1 MATSSFDKKVIIKD
15 KKAAKSI
22 CKSLS
27 SKPLHTKPKHDM
39 QKELSEGAK
48 VLTKYLSH

>member
-22 CKSLS
+22 CKSLA
-27 SKPLHTKPKHDM
+27 SKPLHTKPKHNM
-39 QKELSEGAK
+39 QKELMEGTRTLA
-48 VLTKYLSH
+48 KYLSR

>member
-15 KKAAKSI
+15 HKAAKSI

-27 SKPLHTKPKHDM
+27 SKPLHTKPKYNM
-39 QKELSEGAK
+39 QKELSEGVRKLA
-48 VLTKYLSH
+48 KYLSR

>member
-15 KKAAKSI
+15 HKAARSI

-27 SKPLHTKPKHDM
+27 SKPLHSKPKHNM
-39 QKELSEGAK
+39 QKELPEGAK
-48 VLTKYLSH
+48 VLARYLSR